1 MEDVGKSPP
10 ASAIAIAD
18 SSSFNQLDGWIETLM
33 QCKQLS
39 ELDVQ
44 RLCEK
49 VRPRRVCVVD
59 SRMNPSDG
67 FGSAYAEP
75 GVLLCFYAFRLAN
88 FLARLEKSFKTS
100 RTSNQWYVPCGDRI
114 GHDRVANRVR

>member
-10 ASAIAIAD
+10 ASAIAVAD

-49 VRPRRVCVVD
+49 VRLWRGIMMIGSGVPVEFRREFV
-59 SRMNPSDG
+59 
-67 FGSAYAEP
+67 YW
-75 GVLLCFYAFRLAN
+75 LAFNSLT
-88 FLARLEKSFKTS
+88 L
-100 RTSNQWYVPCGDRI
+100 
-114 GHDRVANRVR
+114 

>member
-10 ASAIAIAD
+10 ASAIAIVD

-49 VRPRRVCVVD
+49 VRPRRVLVVD
-59 SRMNPSDG
+59 SIVNPNDG
-67 FGSAYAEP
+67 FGGAFVEP
-75 GVLLCFYAFRLAN
+75 GSTCMFFDLLTFWL
-88 FLARLEKSFKTS
+88 
-100 RTSNQWYVPCGDRI
+100 G
-114 GHDRVANRVR
+114 

>member
-49 VRPRRVCVVD
+49 VC
-59 SRMNPSDG
+59 SETSFINHSDG
-67 FGSAYAEP
+67 FDGTCVELVSW
-75 GVLLCFYAFRLAN
+75 LAFLI
-88 FLARLEKSFKTS
+88 
-100 RTSNQWYVPCGDRI
+100 Y
-114 GHDRVANRVR
+114 

>member
-10 ASAIAIAD
+10 ASAIAVAD

-49 VRPRRVCVVD
+49 VRLGRGFDVD
-59 SRMNPSDG
+59 SIVNRSDG
-67 FGSAYAEP
+67 FGATYAEP
-75 GVLLCFYAFRLAN
+75 ERACVLACVS
-88 FLARLEKSFKTS
+88 AR
-100 RTSNQWYVPCGDRI
+100 
-114 GHDRVANRVR
+114 

>member
-10 ASAIAIAD
+10 ASAIAVAD

-49 VRPRRVCVVD
+49 VRSETGFRCQSRRWVRGTRECL
-59 SRMNPSDG
+59 
-67 FGSAYAEP
+67 YP
-75 GVLLCFYAFRLAN
+75 GLI
-88 FLARLEKSFKTS
+88 FLI
-100 RTSNQWYVPCGDRI
+100 C
-114 GHDRVANRVR
+114 